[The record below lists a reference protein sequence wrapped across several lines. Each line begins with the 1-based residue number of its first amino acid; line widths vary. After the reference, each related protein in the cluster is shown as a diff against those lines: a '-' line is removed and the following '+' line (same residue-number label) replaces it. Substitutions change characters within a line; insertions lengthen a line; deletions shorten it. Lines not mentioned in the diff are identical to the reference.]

1 MMDEMIKKALSL
13 VGLGY
18 IYGAQGQVC
27 SPAFRRQQANQYP
40 EQADKIMGV
49 GAKWDGVRVWE
60 CAQLTQEVA
69 AVSGVKLPSGATSQW
84 TKTDWDERGTID
96 TLPTNEL
103 VFVYRQSKTNAAKM
117 QHTGVYLG
125 DGTVVDARGTADGVV
140 HEPIEHYAWTH
151 WARPKW
157 GQTERAPVTTRPTLR
172 RGAIGEH
179 VTAMQLLLLDAGYTL
194 RKYGADGDFGAET
207 EAALREYQQGHGLEV
222 DGVCGPKTW
231 AQLEKA
237 KEESKPNSY
246 SLTITG
252 LSKADAE
259 TLAAKYGGTVT
270 EGGQANAAV

>member
-1 MMDEMIKKALSL
+1 MTEEMIKKALNL

-40 EQADKIMGV
+40 EQAEKIMGI

-69 AVSGVKLPSGATSQW
+69 AVGGVKLPSGATSQW

-96 TLPTNEL
+96 TLPENEL
-103 VFVYRQSKTNAAKM
+103 VFVYRQSKTNASKM

-140 HEPIEHYAWTH
+140 NEPLDAYAWTH

-157 GQTERAPVTTRPTLR
+157 GQTERVPVTTRPTLR

-179 VTAMQLLLLDAGYTL
+179 VTAMQLLLLEAGYTL

-207 EAALREYQQGHGLEV
+207 EKALREYQQGHGLEV

-237 KEESKPNSY
+237 KEEPKPNSY
-246 SLTITG
+246 SVTIKG

-259 TLAAKYGGTVT
+259 KLTAQYGGIMMQEV
-270 EGGQANAAV
+270 QADAV

>member
-1 MMDEMIKKALSL
+1 MTDEMIKKALSL

-40 EQADKIMGV
+40 EQAGKIMGI

-69 AVSGVKLPSGATSQW
+69 AVGGVKLQSGATSQW
-84 TKTDWDERGTID
+84 TKTAWDERGTID
-96 TLPTNEL
+96 TLPKSEL
-103 VFVYRQSKTNAAKM
+103 VFVYRESKTNAAKM

-125 DGTVVDARGTADGVV
+125 DGTVVDARGTDDGVV
-140 HEPIEHYAWTH
+140 HEPLERYNWTH

-157 GQTERAPVTTRPTLR
+157 GETTKNTERPTLR
-172 RGAIGEH
+172 RGDIGAH

-207 EAALREYQQGHGLEV
+207 EEALKAYQLAHSLTA
-222 DGVCGPKTW
+222 DGICGPKTW

-237 KEESKPNSY
+237 EETAQPRIYTVTISGLTKEE
-246 SLTITG
+246 
-252 LSKADAE
+252 AE
-259 TLAAKYGGTVT
+259 EIAEEHSGVIT
-270 EGGQANAAV
+270 EGGAANGVR